1 MEDIRDVIQPLSL
14 VEPDFSS
21 SLTDLIIELDY
32 LRRNEIRGTT
42 PPWIFFQLKEIFHL
56 LESIGSARIEGNN
69 TTVAEYIE
77 TKIENQREDYPQ
89 PIREIMNMEETMDF
103 IEEAVQHNPIDR
115 AFISQLH
122 MNVVSRLEFPPYG
135 EGDRTPGKYRKS
147 NIRIHQSAHRPPDF
161 MQVEQL
167 MNELIRFI
175 NENHSSKY
183 DLLKIAITHHRFVWI
198 HPFSNGNG
206 RTVRLLTYA
215 MLIKAGFITN
225 NQRLINPTAVFCHN
239 RNHYYENLAQADTGE
254 RVGMLVWCE
263 YVLKGLR
270 EEIRKIDSLADY
282 TFLKNEVLLPML
294 VYSYD
299 RKYIT
304 SKELSILRVV
314 VEKKI
319 IQAADIKHLFEGKS
333 DSEISRQIRN
343 LIQKKMIM
351 PIEDKSRKYHLRF
364 HENYLL
370 RGIMHALGR
379 LGFLP

>member
-32 LRRNEIRGTT
+32 LRRNETRGTT

-103 IEEAVQHNPIDR
+103 IEEAVQQNPIDR

-370 RGIMHALGR
+370 RGIMHALDR